1 MKNAVFER
9 NRNLFIYEAEDLLR
23 ANKLSE
29 AMALALERLSVF
41 PADADAH
48 VVLCSALVGLGRV
61 EDAREAMLEFGER
74 LSEMALVYERVG
86 DLYRKKGFYRD
97 AADCYEKLLALHP
110 DAQKARDI
118 ITKMSLLEQEDRPL
132 QDAPVDEL
140 FEKSIPE
147 PEMFTVTM
155 ADLYIQQ
162 GHFPEAVKILE
173 EILRKD
179 PQNTE
184 AAETLNNLRSA
195 VLDKPELKKTSAKNQ
210 KLIETLSLWLQNI
223 ERLKANAQR
232 LP

>member
-29 AMALALERLSVF
+29 AMALALERLAVF
-41 PADADAH
+41 PADADAY
-48 VVLCSALVGLGRV
+48 VVLCSALIGLGRL
-61 EDAREAMLEFGER
+61 EDAHEAMLEFGEKI
-74 LSEMALVYERVG
+74 SEMALVYERVG
-86 DLYRKKGFYRD
+86 DMYRKKGFYRD

-118 ITKMSLLEQEDRPL
+118 IAKMSLLEQDDHPL
-132 QDAPVDEL
+132 QDAPMDDA
-140 FEKSIPE
+140 FEKRIPE

-155 ADLYIQQ
+155 AELYIQQ

-173 EILRKD
+173 EILKKD

-195 VLDKPELKKTSAKNQ
+195 VLAETERKKPSAKNE
-210 KLIETLSLWLQNI
+210 KLLETLSLWLHNI
-223 ERLKANAQR
+223 ERLKANAQG